1 MLALKLFKPAD
12 DKVRQVEFHPVLPW
26 IVSATK
32 SNYVSVWDWRTR
44 QVVWEAQLG
53 GGDEELSTDA
63 ELARLHLRDA
73 AFAPNP
79 SLLHPTPHAGAPG
92 GTKRDPTGA
101 VRDVKFLDSDVAQ
114 VQLSWEHS
122 AVAGC
127 GSPPPRAEDIAALR
141 GHRLLVIACENK
153 VLVVDLAS
161 RRLIELGKGVF
172 EGRSPT
178 CLAFL
183 FKAGLHT
190 GGSLGGAAPSV
201 SSQVSAAALAAAG
214 ARGGSGR
221 GGGWLLDS
229 PVLAVGCSDG
239 IVRCLQ
245 IFPVKPVVRLMSAHK
260 TAVVAMAVMG
270 VRGQR
275 FETLA
280 VGHQGGSVALFEPM
294 GRAAGGGSGGA
305 GGGSAAAAAAAAGD
319 AVGPRADV
327 KAHDKELLPGS
338 LVVVPVAED
347 PENTRCLLFSAGGDH
362 RVCGLDMA
370 SLKEVSKI
378 KVDRATL
385 TCLAH
390 WPRGWVCSGVHSLLL
405 GTEGG
410 HVLLAHAGSGSVRQA
425 ADLADMVPAG
435 TKKAPKVYGLAV
447 HPTQPDVVAA
457 ATNTGVAVLALA
469 TPPHP
474 LPVVPLPLA
483 SPAQALHDDGAAAL
497 GAAFGGGGAG
507 GGGCTYVTAM
517 GGAVLCVTAATLPN
531 AELAD
536 LPPNQVMGKLQ
547 VAGDVPS
554 GRALLTASADGGYVA
569 VAWPAARTYAVYRQG
584 ASAWSEVARG
594 HGTSVAWHASQ
605 PIFAVLEEAP
615 PALPAGAAPPGK
627 PSKDPKKAAAAA
639 EAARLAAEAAARA
652 AAATAAVRIKE
663 VGGVGGSSVAPHG
676 LGGGGLDLGGDLP
689 AYVQSGPLLAVTLR
703 RQVAAEGAELAGGQ
717 GSAMVWLDWE
727 GGRRL
732 EPELAEPL
740 LLAWDPS
747 RSMVALA
754 YPSQILVLRARP
766 EFAVVASLPVG
777 GAESLEWAARQLFI
791 STPTHI
797 LCALLAPAPPP
808 LPDSAAAAA
817 AGAPPAYSAA
827 APARLITLAGPG
839 APVAAAAMGAVVH
852 EGLAPPPMMR
862 PAGPL
867 ALLGP
872 RDGCLWAVGVLGQ
885 PLAMSLAHPGLR
897 ACSLVAAGDL
907 HGAVQ
912 LASRALAP
920 ELHDPLAAL
929 MLEMDGLRGAA
940 AAATLPGISLATEL
954 RLRACL
960 RHWQQA
966 VEAADAL
973 MAGFVRRPPPGQFR
987 SAVAAAAFGT
997 LGGGGYGGGG
1007 GGPALGDEF
1016 VDLSAA
1022 GGGKPANAPAHPQ
1035 DLDWT
1040 QPLRAASSSA
1050 RAAATAAVAARPLA
1064 AAYMPAAAAP
1074 AGSASSTAPLSPET
1088 VGLVLGLLDDLLR
1101 GGQHDVARHLAR
1113 PLLGGAVALGG
1124 EQLRRL
1130 TAILAQ
1136 VGMKTDL
1143 PALSHAVAS
1152 GADTASRESAAL
1164 LAALLCGH
1172 TAMAQ
1177 DALRDGGAAALA
1189 ALQAK
1194 VYGLSGAADAMAAWR
1209 RQLLAAAP
1217 LGTAAAMGRLDVS
1230 MPAAV

>member
-32 SNYVSVWDWRTR
+32 SNHVSVWDWRTR

-53 GGDEELSTDA
+53 GGDDELSSDA

-79 SLLHPTPHAGAPG
+79 SLLHPIPHAGGPG
-92 GTKRDPTGA
+92 GAKREPTGA

-127 GSPPPRAEDIAALR
+127 GSPPPRAEDITALR
-141 GHRLLVIACENK
+141 GHRLLVVACENK

-161 RRLIELGKGVF
+161 RRVIELGRGVF

-178 CLAFL
+178 CVAFL

-190 GGSLGGAAPSV
+190 GGSLGGAGPSV
-201 SSQVSAAALAAAG
+201 SSQVSAAALLAAAG
-214 ARGGSGR
+214 GSAGSGR

-229 PVLAVGCSDG
+229 PVLAVGCADG

-294 GRAAGGGSGGA
+294 GRAAGAAGGGGGA
-305 GGGSAAAAAAAAGD
+305 GGTGD
-319 AVGPRADV
+319 AIGPRADV

-370 SLKEVSKI
+370 SLKETSKI
-378 KVDRATL
+378 KVDRAAL
-385 TCLAH
+385 TCMAH

-435 TKKAPKVYGLAV
+435 TKKSPKVYGLAV
-447 HPTQPDVVAA
+447 HPTQPHVVAA
-457 ATNTGVAVLALA
+457 ATNTGVAVLVLA
-469 TPPHP
+469 APPQP

-483 SPAQALHDDGAAAL
+483 SPAQALHDDGAAAM
-497 GAAFGGGGAG
+497 GTAFGGAG

-517 GGAVLCVTAATLPN
+517 GPAVLCVTAATLPA

-547 VAGDVPS
+547 VASDAPS
-554 GRALLTASADGGYVA
+554 GRALLTASSDGGYVA
-569 VAWPAARTYAVYRQG
+569 VAWPAARSYAVYRQG
-584 ASAWSEVARG
+584 ASAWQEVARG
-594 HGTSVAWHASQ
+594 SGTSVAWHALQ
-605 PIFAVLEEAP
+605 PIFAALEEAP
-615 PALPAGAAPPGK
+615 PALGAGAPPPGK
-627 PSKDPKKAAAAA
+627 PNKDPKKAAAAA
-639 EAARLAAEAAARA
+639 EAARVAAEAAARA
-652 AAATAAVRIKE
+652 AAATAAVRIKAL
-663 VGGVGGSSVAPHG
+663 GGVGGGSVVPHG

-689 AYVQSGPLLAVTLR
+689 AYVQGGPLLAVTLR
-703 RQVAAEGAELAGGQ
+703 RPVAAEGAELAGGE
-717 GSAMVWLDWE
+717 GPAMVWYDWE

-732 EPELAEPL
+732 GPELAEPL

-766 EFAVVASLPVG
+766 ELAVVATLPVG
-777 GAESLEWAARQLFI
+777 GAESLEWSARQLFI

-797 LCALLAPAPPP
+797 LCALLAPAAPP

-839 APVAAAAMGAVVH
+839 VPVAAAAMGAVVH

-872 RDGCLWAVGVLGQ
+872 RDGCLWAVGLLGQ
-885 PLAMSLAHPGLR
+885 PMALSLAHPGLR
-897 ACSLVAAGDL
+897 CCSLVAAGDL

-940 AAATLPGISLATEL
+940 AAATLPGITLATEL
-954 RLRACL
+954 RLRAGL

-987 SAVAAAAFGT
+987 SAVAAAAFGSFGGGG
-997 LGGGGYGGGG
+997 GGGGYGGGG

-1022 GGGKPANAPAHPQ
+1022 GGGKPANASAHPQ

-1064 AAYMPAAAAP
+1064 AAYTPTSAAAAAP
-1074 AGSASSTAPLSPET
+1074 AAAASSTAPLSPET
-1088 VGLVLGLLDDLLR
+1088 VGLVLGLMDDLIR

-1113 PLLGGAVALGG
+1113 PLLGGAVGLGG

-1130 TAILAQ
+1130 TAIMAQ

-1189 ALQAK
+1189 ALQAR

-1217 LGTAAAMGRLDVS
+1217 LGTAAALGRLDVS